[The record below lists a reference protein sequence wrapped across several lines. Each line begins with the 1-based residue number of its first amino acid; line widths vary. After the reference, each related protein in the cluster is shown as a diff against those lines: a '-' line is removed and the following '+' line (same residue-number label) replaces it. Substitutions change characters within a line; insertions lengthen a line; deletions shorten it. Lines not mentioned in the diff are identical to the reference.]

1 MMGIQVF
8 RPLAAMVAASLLGG
22 PVLAQDQSGE
32 EMLAEAQAYLHLTC
46 KTLHETYKDDEEA
59 YLNVIDKMIAVSLN
73 NRQIDFTELD
83 LTAEETAEIQA
94 EFADQLGDACAVDAD
109 ALMAGIVDR
118 SVADLVLYY
127 D

>member
-1 MMGIQVF
+1 MMKIPF
-8 RPLAAMVAASLLGG
+8 IRPLAVAAAASLLGF
-22 PVLAQDQSGE
+22 PALAQDQTGE
-32 EMLAEAQAYLHLTC
+32 EILAEAQAVLHLTC
-46 KTLHETYKDDEEA
+46 RSLHETYGDDEEA
-59 YLNVIDKMIAVSLN
+59 FLKVIDKMIAVSLN

-83 LTAEETAEIQA
+83 LTADETAEIQA

-109 ALMAGIVDR
+109 ALMAGIIDR